1 MLPIRSVRPVR
12 RHVPGPAPGP
22 RAWTQRGR
30 ERVRFAPPA
39 TSAED
44 ESAPRER
51 DMTTRQKNR
60 GPQSVVLP
68 AVGLRMGGVT
78 RNQPWST
85 PSRRWLNSHPV
96 GRALGRMV
104 SSLGAGILLYTSFPP
119 LSLWFLAPAG
129 LAILVLSIR
138 GISVRG
144 AFGLGYLAGLG
155 FFVPLL
161 PWVGVYV
168 GAVPWLALAALQAVA
183 VAVFAGATALVA
195 RLPGAALWIACCWV
209 ATEAVRARLPFGGFP
224 WGRLAF
230 GQTDGPLLAIAQIAG
245 APGVSLSVALGG
257 SATAAVVVGL
267 ARRSAWRSV
276 SLLGSVLVTAS
287 ALGSMPVPTAA
298 ITTPSKTVAL
308 VQGNVPRLGLDFNAQ
323 RRAVLDNHV
332 ARTDA
337 LAAEVAAGVKPAPD
351 LVIWPENASDIDPFR
366 NADAAERIDAATE
379 TIGAPILVG
388 AVVSTG
394 SGTTRNTALV
404 WEQGTGP
411 GDAHDKRRLVP
422 FGEYLP
428 MRSIVSKLS
437 PYAAQAGNFVPGNGD
452 GVVTIDETPLAV
464 ATCYEVAFDNLVS
477 ESVRS
482 GAQLIAVPTNNA
494 TFGDT
499 DMTYQQLAMSRLRAV
514 EHNRTVVVAA
524 TSGVSAIIAANGDV
538 LEQTEM
544 FTADAL
550 VAQVPLNTE
559 FTLATRLRSIPEL
572 IITVTAVFAMLV
584 GWIASRRRRG

>member
-1 MLPIRSVRPVR
+1 MTSPRGSTNTRAGRTGSSSCAAQTGRRVSPTSTVERPSHNRGSPSSRSASSPGDPADMLPIRSVRPGR

-22 RAWTQRGR
+22 RAWAQRGR

-44 ESAPRER
+44 ESTPRER

-78 RNQPWST
+78 RNQPRST

-129 LAILVLSIR
+129 LAILVLSVR
-138 GISVRG
+138 GIGVRG

-245 APGVSLSVALGG
+245 APGVSLSVALVG

-276 SLLGSVLVTAS
+276 LLLGAVLATAS
-287 ALGSMPVPTAA
+287 ALGSIPVSTAA
-298 ITTPSKTVAL
+298 VTTPSKTVAL

-366 NADAAERIDAATE
+366 NADAAERSMR
-379 TIGAPILVG
+379 P
-388 AVVSTG
+388 
-394 SGTTRNTALV
+394 
-404 WEQGTGP
+404 Q
-411 GDAHDKRRLVP
+411 RR
-422 FGEYLP
+422 
-428 MRSIVSKLS
+428 
-437 PYAAQAGNFVPGNGD
+437 
-452 GVVTIDETPLAV
+452 
-464 ATCYEVAFDNLVS
+464 
-477 ESVRS
+477 
-482 GAQLIAVPTNNA
+482 
-494 TFGDT
+494 
-499 DMTYQQLAMSRLRAV
+499 
-514 EHNRTVVVAA
+514 
-524 TSGVSAIIAANGDV
+524 SA
-538 LEQTEM
+538 
-544 FTADAL
+544 
-550 VAQVPLNTE
+550 
-559 FTLATRLRSIPEL
+559 LRSL
-572 IITVTAVFAMLV
+572 W
-584 GWIASRRRRG
+584 GRW

>member
-1 MLPIRSVRPVR
+1 PSSRSASSPGDPADMLPIRSVRPGR

-60 GPQSVVLP
+60 GPQSMVLP
-68 AVGLRMGGVT
+68 AVGLRMSGVT
-78 RNQPWST
+78 RNHPRST
-85 PSRRWLNSHPV
+85 PSRRWLNSHLV
-96 GRALGRMV
+96 GRVLGRMV
-104 SSLGAGILLYTSFPP
+104 LSLGAGILLYTSFPP
-119 LSLWFLAPAG
+119 LSLWFLASAG
-129 LAILVLSIR
+129 IAILVLSIR
-138 GISVRG
+138 GIGVRG
-144 AFGLGYLAGLG
+144 ASGLGYLAGLG

-209 ATEAVRARLPFGGFP
+209 ATAAVRARLPLGAFP
-224 WGRLAF
+224 WGRL
-230 GQTDGPLLAIAQIAG
+230 
-245 APGVSLSVALGG
+245 SVAVAG
-257 SATAAVVVGL
+257 SATAVVVAGL

-276 SLLGSVLVTAS
+276 LLLGAVLPTAS
-287 ALGSMPVPTAA
+287 ALGSIPVPTAA
-298 ITTPSKTVAL
+298 VTTPSKTVAL

-379 TIGAPILVG
+379 AIGAPILVG
-388 AVVSTG
+388 AVVPTG

-464 ATCYEVAFDNLVS
+464 ATC
-477 ESVRS
+477 
-482 GAQLIAVPTNNA
+482 
-494 TFGDT
+494 
-499 DMTYQQLAMSRLRAV
+499 
-514 EHNRTVVVAA
+514 
-524 TSGVSAIIAANGDV
+524 
-538 LEQTEM
+538 
-544 FTADAL
+544 
-550 VAQVPLNTE
+550 
-559 FTLATRLRSIPEL
+559 
-572 IITVTAVFAMLV
+572 
-584 GWIASRRRRG
+584 